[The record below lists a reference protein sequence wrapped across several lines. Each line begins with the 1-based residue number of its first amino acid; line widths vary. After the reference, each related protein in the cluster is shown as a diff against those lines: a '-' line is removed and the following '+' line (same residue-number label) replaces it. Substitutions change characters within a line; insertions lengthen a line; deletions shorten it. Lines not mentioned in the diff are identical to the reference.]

1 MNHLAHLRLS
11 PPDPHWRL
19 GALLGDFVRGT
30 DLSAHPEG
38 VRRGIELHRAIDAF
52 TDAHPVFAQSRRRI
66 DGPLRRF
73 SGVLVDVFY
82 DHFLLRRWAELGLGA
97 HAATFARG
105 AYDLLREHRE
115 LLHGDI
121 RTHLDRMIE
130 NRWLEKSAD
139 LDGVRTV
146 LMRIAMRMRREVA
159 LVDGAESLRR
169 DYDAFACDFDDF
181 WPDVEQ
187 FAREHANALASGSL
201 AQPSTSRSS
210 N

>member
-52 TDAHPVFAQSRRRI
+52 TDAHPVFTQSRRRI

-82 DHFLLRRWAELGLGA
+82 DHFLLRRWNELGCGS
-97 HAATFARG
+97 HAAEFASD
-105 AYDLLREHRE
+105 AYALLRDHRE
-115 LLHGDI
+115 LLHGAI
-121 RTHLDRMIE
+121 HTHLDRMIE

-139 LDGVRTV
+139 VDGVRTV
-146 LMRIAMRMRREVA
+146 LGRIAMRMRREIA
-159 LVDGAESLRR
+159 LEGGADLLRR
-169 DYDAFACDFDDF
+169 DYDAFADDFDSF
-181 WPDVEQ
+181 WPDVEE
-187 FAREHANALASGSL
+187 FARARSGVVLAN
-201 AQPSTSRSS
+201 
-210 N
+210 

>member
-30 DLSAHPEG
+30 DLSAHPDG

-52 TDAHPVFAQSRRRI
+52 TDAHPVFALSRRRI

-82 DHFLLRRWAELGLGA
+82 DHFLLRRWDELGCGS
-97 HAATFARG
+97 HAAAFASD
-105 AYDLLREHRE
+105 AYALLRDHRE
-115 LLHGDI
+115 LLHGAI
-121 RTHLDRMIE
+121 HTHLDRMIE

-139 LDGVRTV
+139 LEGVRTV
-146 LMRIAMRMRREVA
+146 LGRIAMRMRREVA
-159 LVDGAESLRR
+159 LEDGAELLRR
-169 DYDAFACDFDDF
+169 DYAAFAADFDSF
-181 WPDVEQ
+181 WPDVEV
-187 FAREHANALASGSL
+187 FARTRSGFVVAN
-201 AQPSTSRSS
+201 
-210 N
+210 

>member
-30 DLSAHPEG
+30 DLSAHPDG
-38 VRRGIELHRAIDAF
+38 VRRGIELHRAIDSF

-82 DHFLLRRWAELGLGA
+82 DHFLLRRWDEIGSGE
-97 HAATFARG
+97 HAAAFASD
-105 AYDLLREHRE
+105 AYALLRDHRE
-115 LLHGDI
+115 LLHGAI
-121 RTHLDRMIE
+121 HTHLDRMIE

-139 LDGVRTV
+139 LEGVRTV
-146 LMRIAMRMRREVA
+146 LGRIAMRMRREVA
-159 LVDGAESLRR
+159 LEDGAELLRR
-169 DYDAFACDFDDF
+169 DYDAFADDFDSF
-181 WPDVEQ
+181 WPDVEV
-187 FAREHANALASGSL
+187 FARTRSGFVVAN
-201 AQPSTSRSS
+201 
-210 N
+210 

>member
-30 DLSAHPEG
+30 DLSAHPDG
-38 VRRGIELHRAIDAF
+38 VRRGIELHRAIDTF
-52 TDAHPVFAQSRRRI
+52 TDAHPVFTQSRRRI

-82 DHFLLRRWAELGLGA
+82 DHFLLRRWDELGHGA
-97 HAATFARG
+97 LAAAFARD
-105 AYDLLREHRE
+105 AYELLRDHRE
-115 LLHGDI
+115 LLQGDI

-139 LDGVRTV
+139 IDGVRTV
-146 LMRIAMRMRREVA
+146 LGRIAMRMRREVA
-159 LVDGAESLRR
+159 LQGGAELLRR
-169 DYDAFACDFDDF
+169 DYDAFAADFDSF

-187 FAREHANALASGSL
+187 FARAKCGFVAAD
-201 AQPSTSRSS
+201 
-210 N
+210 